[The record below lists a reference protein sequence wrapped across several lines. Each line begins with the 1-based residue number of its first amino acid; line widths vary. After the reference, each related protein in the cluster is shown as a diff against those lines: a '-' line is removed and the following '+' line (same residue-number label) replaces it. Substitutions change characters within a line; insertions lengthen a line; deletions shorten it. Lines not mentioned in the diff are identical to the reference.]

1 MAALYD
7 VSPPSSRFRPA
18 VLLAPVRVLGGAR
31 AALSALGGVVGC
43 GMILAAMVVWVA
55 PGGLEAAELVLM
67 KLGVS
72 LASATCGLMLLH
84 SAQNARAPE
93 VEIDVARQH
102 LRFVRYRRGRRV
114 VLHAC
119 AFDALGPAQI
129 SATTVTLYDRAG
141 HMLAEVAPT
150 DRAVLRALKK
160 ALRAAG
166 KL

>member
-1 MAALYD
+1 
-7 VSPPSSRFRPA
+7 
-18 VLLAPVRVLGGAR
+18 
-31 AALSALGGVVGC
+31 
-43 GMILAAMVVWVA
+43 
-55 PGGLEAAELVLM
+55 M
-67 KLGVS
+67 KLGIS

-102 LRFVRYRRGRRV
+102 LRLVRYRRGRRV
-114 VLHAC
+114 VLHPC

-141 HMLAEVAPT
+141 HMLAEVVPT